1 MKLPVY
7 SRAHLS
13 RTAALVVAPL
23 LTAVSTSA
31 LAREFGAAEPPG
43 AGSPRQHRISIAHN
57 AVLIG
62 KFAPSMNVPATAGID
77 AKARRD
83 PATAQPIE
91 RIRNVE

>member
-31 LAREFGAAEPPG
+31 LACEFRAATPLRADPP
-43 AGSPRQHRISIAHN
+43 RRHRISIAHN

-62 KFAPSMNVPATAGID
+62 KFASSMNVPAMTGID
-77 AKARRD
+77 ANGRRD

-91 RIRNVE
+91 RIRKVE